1 MIEKLFKLTIL
12 LSFFSC
18 AGVVKKEAPN
28 KVAMRVDQ
36 ANSPFQ
42 VLGVSPSFKVVEL
55 EQKKVWLTEKLGDE
69 YPVLKKKVEE
79 SYKLLLNIKRVSSF
93 KLRKGDH
100 QWPFED
106 DKAFYGLEWRKHQAL
121 VHVRREIEKVSY
133 SYRVVVRPKA
143 VHSKDQP
150 QLDYVQKQI
159 AELRLQHRKPSYEI
173 ELRELEEK
181 FYELAHQSPQGD
193 SFGFHPRFVFEQS
206 RFKSRTPGSAH
217 PMADHGD
224 HLLSVEL
231 GLK

>member
-12 LSFFSC
+12 LSLISC
-18 AGVVKKEAPN
+18 AAVVKKEAPN
-28 KVAMRVDQ
+28 KVALRVDQ
-36 ANSPFQ
+36 ASSPFQ

-55 EQKKVWLTEKLGDE
+55 EQKKVWLSEKLSDE

-79 SYKLLLNIKRVSSF
+79 SYRLLLNIKKVSSF

-121 VHVRREIEKVSY
+121 VHVRREVEKVSY

-143 VHSKDQP
+143 VHPKNQS
-150 QLDYVQKQI
+150 QLDYIQNQI
-159 AELRLQHRKPSYEI
+159 TDLRLQHRKPSYEV

-181 FYELAHQSPQGD
+181 FYELAHQSPVGD

-206 RFKSRTPGSAH
+206 RFKSRTPGSIH
-217 PMADHGD
+217 PMSNHGD
-224 HLLSVEL
+224 HLLSSEL
-231 GLK
+231 GMK